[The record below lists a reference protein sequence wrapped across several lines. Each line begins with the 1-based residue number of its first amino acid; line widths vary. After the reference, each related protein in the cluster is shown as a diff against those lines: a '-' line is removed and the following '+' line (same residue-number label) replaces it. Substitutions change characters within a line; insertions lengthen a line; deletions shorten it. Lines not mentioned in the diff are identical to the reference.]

1 MSLLSHEEADGKTFA
16 FLLWSLL
23 TILM

>member
-1 MSLLSHEEADGKTFA
+1 MSLLSREEADGKTFA

-23 TILM
+23 NILM